1 MLCRS
6 FIRGWCIALVI
17 AIKFSFAFDL
27 PVAHAQR
34 APDTNS
40 MTCEAAQNY
49 TKSQGRANFRTGNQA
64 FEQVVASVEQCVDPQ
79 VALIPVTAPTKDNK
93 SCVVGYE
100 CVRQRGGR

>member
-1 MLCRS
+1 LYRWN
-6 FIRGWCIALVI
+6 IKDLRVYLVI
-17 AIKFSFAFDL
+17 GALAFL
-27 PVAHAQR
+27 AHPPSIGHAQR
-34 APDTNS
+34 APDTIS

-49 TKSQGRANFRTGNQA
+49 TKSQGRTNFRTGNQA